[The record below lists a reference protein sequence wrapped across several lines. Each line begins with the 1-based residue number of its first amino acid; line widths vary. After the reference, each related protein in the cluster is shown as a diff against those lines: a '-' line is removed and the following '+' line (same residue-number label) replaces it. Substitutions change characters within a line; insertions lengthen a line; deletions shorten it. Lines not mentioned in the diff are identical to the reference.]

1 MALTERNL
9 PREFDELKADMKS
22 IMDQVSALSGKL
34 GESVSE
40 TAGSVPAGLRQA
52 VAATAEQT
60 GALGKRA
67 QDFAGEIEKRGN
79 TGLNTLSGCVQ
90 NYPIA
95 SIVIAF
101 GLGLLVAKVLDRS
114 PS

>member
-1 MALTERNL
+1 MALTERDL

-22 IMDQVSALSGKL
+22 IMDHVSALFGKL

-40 TAGSVPAGLRQA
+40 TAAGAPKGLRQA
-52 VAATAEQT
+52 AAAATEQT

-67 QDFAGEIEKRGN
+67 QDFAGEIERQGK
-79 TGLNTLSGCVQ
+79 TGLSALSGYVQ

-95 SIVIAF
+95 GIVVAF
-101 GLGLLVAKVLDRS
+101 GLGLLVAKALGHSS
-114 PS
+114 P